1 VFPWDSVTALLFW
14 PAGKLTVAP
23 VSVPAFPKPCQAPP
37 VAKLWKYVL
46 QLPTLARV
54 IAWAGPAVAPV
65 PTVML
70 PAVTANVTN
79 SMVVGAFV
87 PEGFVGRGD
96 GAPAGAVRLVVTLT
110 DVPLVT
116 VVLLENV
123 MLELH
128 DPSAGK
134 FTAVPATMVLA
145 VPVPLAETVPHG
157 NVSAGLLEV
166 VGAAVGVLVADAAT
180 TVGALVLEQPET
192 IAAETMNASVAPTK
206 SGRLSDVFMKLGAS
220 KLPQRERRH
229 PQNGGYLTT
238 GFIFS
243 VVPAFLVKSSQK
255 RHLSGRVL
263 SQVADADPNQA
274 HGGSLYVRALQALL
288 GRGED
293 RRRLVGRL
301 GEMRLAARDLE
312 VGALESPHAT
322 PRPRFNGAATISS
335 RNRRS
340 AWPPAS

>member
-1 VFPWDSVTALLFW
+1 
-14 PAGKLTVAP
+14 
-23 VSVPAFPKPCQAPP
+23 
-37 VAKLWKYVL
+37 
-46 QLPTLARV
+46 
-54 IAWAGPAVAPV
+54 
-65 PTVML
+65 
-70 PAVTANVTN
+70 
-79 SMVVGAFV
+79 
-87 PEGFVGRGD
+87 
-96 GAPAGAVRLVVTLT
+96 LT

-166 VGAAVGVLVADAAT
+166 VGVLVADAAT

-335 RNRRS
+335 RNSTGTSLPRVRTAGFNGAATISSRNSGTPSTSSARS
-340 AWPPAS
+340 SGFNGAATISSRNSGPARHDISYIRLLQWGRDNLVAEFG